1 MFITERKLPEELLYY
16 RALNYRA
23 SLDKDS
29 YDRKNSLER
38 GFTGEQKYD
47 EILDQTGHQ
56 NMYIFRNIYLNIGGS
71 ITQYDALLIT
81 ESGIAVNEIK
91 NFTGEY
97 RVEGSSW
104 YTGNYILP
112 DDAPSQLRRGAGKLM
127 RLRQKL
133 GYDFAVTGKLIF
145 PDENFHLYSR
155 EENLWN
161 QVVLRSEMGDYFR
174 SFENEYSGEFAS
186 KQADLVEQHI
196 VANPYFKLGV
206 EFGSIRNGL
215 YCGGC
220 GSFYLKKQ
228 YFHFAC
234 QSCGSRESTET
245 HLVRAMS
252 DFKYLFGS
260 ARMTTK
266 RIMEFIGEMVDYR
279 TVFRALN
286 KYCYAEGRRKSTHYK
301 FKYYDF
307 DEAMRKEIPG
317 RKYKDYLK

>member
-29 YDRKNSLER
+29 YDRKNRLER

-56 NMYIFRNIYLNIGGS
+56 NMYIFRDIYLNIGGS

-112 DDAPSQLRRGAGKLM
+112 DDAPSQLRRAAGKLM

-133 GYDFAVTGKLIF
+133 GYDFAVTGK
-145 PDENFHLYSR
+145 
-155 EENLWN
+155 
-161 QVVLRSEMGDYFR
+161 
-174 SFENEYSGEFAS
+174 
-186 KQADLVEQHI
+186 
-196 VANPYFKLGV
+196 
-206 EFGSIRNGL
+206 
-215 YCGGC
+215 
-220 GSFYLKKQ
+220 
-228 YFHFAC
+228 
-234 QSCGSRESTET
+234 
-245 HLVRAMS
+245 
-252 DFKYLFGS
+252 
-260 ARMTTK
+260 
-266 RIMEFIGEMVDYR
+266 
-279 TVFRALN
+279 
-286 KYCYAEGRRKSTHYK
+286 
-301 FKYYDF
+301 
-307 DEAMRKEIPG
+307 
-317 RKYKDYLK
+317 YKDYLK